1 MDKCRE
7 EFEEWFKTTESY
19 DFLKQMNY
27 FNIDLFTFNKDRNQY
42 QHSAVQIAYMT
53 WQEKQKQIDGLEKRM
68 NIARGLI
75 NTNNEFSPIKFIKA
89 DLNKVLMFKQALE
102 GGEV

>member
-1 MDKCRE
+1 MCTMDK
-7 EFEEWFKTTESY
+7 FEQWFKTTESY

-53 WQEKQKQIDGLEKRM
+53 WQEQQKRIDELEQSIHNIYM
-68 NIARGLI
+68 NAESNCCDSCKYAESEAMSVGCG
-75 NTNNEFSPIKFIKA
+75 F
-89 DLNKVLMFKQALE
+89 
-102 GGEV
+102 